1 MTTQPLEHLSDI
13 DKMVWEQT
21 RRGLPTP
28 APMHNGS
35 DNEPDHLA
43 DERAEALAALTERPA
58 PNSAGHGFVPVSSIK
73 SERIAWLWDDYV
85 PLGEVT
91 LLAGMEKAGKSLL
104 CCDLVARVSRGQL
117 DGDLSGL
124 PAPALYLTR
133 EDRIGAVVKPRLVLA
148 GADLDMV
155 MVEPVDDD
163 KPVTT
168 DRIEAAVADG
178 VRLVVLDPLTL
189 FLNGLDDERSDL
201 RVRGSMAPIVALAQ
215 RHAAAVLGIK
225 HLNKGEGRTALNRVS
240 GSRAYTAAVRSILM
254 VADDPNQE
262 GDRLLF
268 AQGNLAPSSGGQR
281 YGIEGRPAELDDGTI
296 QDHPAIVWRGESSTT
311 LAEALARTDRP
322 ESDPRP
328 GEQADQF
335 LTDALA
341 EGRVL
346 ASEIKAMAAD
356 EDISKNTLDRA
367 KQRLGVESH
376 REGFGK
382 GSKVWWSLAD
392 GDVHKSRTGALEPQA
407 VEMSTSD
414 QVGDD
419 DGHRN
424 PPDPIEPHLSEMG
437 TYAAIGDVCDAP
449 SSNGHQAQ
457 AAPGRICPQCDH
469 PTKNLYGIDDD
480 NRVCIECWNE
490 NRKATS

>member
-1 MTTQPLEHLSDI
+1 MATCTNLE
-13 DKMVWEQT
+13 
-21 RRGLPTP
+21 P
-28 APMHNGS
+28 APSKPQAVEMSTS
-35 DNEPDHLA
+35 DQV
-43 DERAEALAALTERPA
+43 
-58 PNSAGHGFVPVSSIK
+58 G
-73 SERIAWLWDDYV
+73 
-85 PLGEVT
+85 
-91 LLAGMEKAGKSLL
+91 
-104 CCDLVARVSRGQL
+104 
-117 DGDLSGL
+117 
-124 PAPALYLTR
+124 
-133 EDRIGAVVKPRLVLA
+133 
-148 GADLDMV
+148 
-155 MVEPVDDD
+155 DDD
-163 KPVTT
+163 GHRNPPDPIEPPLSEMGTYDAIGDVC
-168 DRIEAAVADG
+168 DAPSSNGHQAQAAPGRICPQCDHPTKNLYG
-178 VRLVVLDPLTL
+178 I
-189 FLNGLDDERSDL
+189 DDD
-201 RVRGSMAPIVALAQ
+201 
-215 RHAAAVLGIK
+215 
-225 HLNKGEGRTALNRVS
+225 NRVS

-254 VADDPNQE
+254 VADDPNHE

-335 LTDALA
+335 LTEALA

-414 QVGDD
+414 QVGDH
-419 DGHRN
+419 DGHRT

-437 TYAAIGDVCDAP
+437 TYDAIGDVCGAP

-457 AAPGRICPQCDH
+457 AARGRICPQCDR

-480 NRVCIECWNE
+480 NRVCIECWYE
-490 NRKATS
+490 NRNATS